1 MKTFTIID
9 LKDLVPKKELY
20 SIRNY
25 LRDNGHAVDT
35 VPVKGGV
42 AKVYC
47 TRDEL
52 VALRDK
58 ARDDSYSDVQNE
70 AHHRYLELMRKVEG
84 L

>member
-1 MKTFTIID
+1 MTQFTIID

-25 LRDNGHAVDT
+25 LRDNGHSVDT
-35 VPVKGGV
+35 VPIKGGV

-58 ARDDSYSDVQNE
+58 AKDESYSKLQNE
-70 AHHRYLELMRKVEG
+70 AHHRYLELMRKVEA